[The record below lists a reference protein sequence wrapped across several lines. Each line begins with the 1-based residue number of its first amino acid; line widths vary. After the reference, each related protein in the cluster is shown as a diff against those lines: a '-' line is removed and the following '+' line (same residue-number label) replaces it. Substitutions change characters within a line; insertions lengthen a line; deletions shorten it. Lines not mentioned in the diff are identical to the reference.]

1 MHWRSLSGK
10 SKKKLLPMQ
19 SGDVASTWADT
30 SLLNQLTDYKPNT
43 DFEQGVSEFVKWY
56 KEYFNA

>member
-1 MHWRSLSGK
+1 
-10 SKKKLLPMQ
+10 MQ